1 LEQDLTTFSYQKE
14 DRFRKLI
21 EGLNVITYEF
31 DLSEHRFIYVS
42 RQAEN
47 ILGYGS
53 SQWLENGF
61 WYNHLHNDDKKW
73 AKEFSNSRTAELKDH
88 EFEYRMVASD
98 GTVKWFKDI
107 TSVVTEEGAAKSL
120 QGVLIDITDRRKMES
135 ELRENKER
143 YRALVEEQTEMITR
157 WKPDGTFT
165 YVNDVFC
172 DFFGKTRRELIGKT
186 YIPEMPVEDLERFTK
201 FFMQLD
207 KDNPI
212 GTFTHRVIMPSGVMR
227 WLSWT
232 DRAIFDNSGNI
243 AEYQT
248 VGRDITAM
256 KNAEDALR
264 KSEEELQII
273 FENTPIGM
281 SLNTLDGKFIKVNN
295 AYCKIIGYSREELCK
310 MTFKEITHSE
320 DLPGNLDLLN
330 KALERGDDTYELEK
344 RYVTKNNE
352 IVYVSIHVTV
362 LKNSAGK
369 PHQLIAQIID
379 ITDKKLA
386 EAKLQ
391 ETQTRLTAVLN
402 HLPNVVFYE
411 NAVEKQ
417 FISPNILEMLGHT
430 ADDFYKD
437 PKLFDSLIHPEDID
451 KVIKGY
457 DNWRKSGAR
466 GTYRELFRIKRK
478 DGNYIWLEDH
488 MFYVKKPDGKSYVLG
503 VMIDITEQKNIE
515 EKMASSLMEKEL
527 LLKEIHHRVKNN
539 LQVVS
544 SLLKLHAGSVND
556 NKSHDILLDSRN
568 RVRSMALVH
577 QKLYQSKDFSQIDF
591 TEYISQLTE
600 NLFDAYQHKNI
611 NIDLSIKT
619 DEAKLSIDIA
629 IPCGLIINELVT
641 NSLKYAFPNGKP
653 GKVEIELTNIR
664 NNHYELMIKDNG
676 VGFPSGVDFK
686 NSTSLGLQLVN
697 TLVGQIDGEIEMEN
711 HEGTAYK
718 IKFANNPYRF
728 TS

>member
-1 LEQDLTTFSYQKE
+1 
-14 DRFRKLI
+14 
-21 EGLNVITYEF
+21 
-31 DLSEHRFIYVS
+31 
-42 RQAEN
+42 
-47 ILGYGS
+47 
-53 SQWLENGF
+53 
-61 WYNHLHNDDKKW
+61 
-73 AKEFSNSRTAELKDH
+73 
-88 EFEYRMVASD
+88 
-98 GTVKWFKDI
+98 
-107 TSVVTEEGAAKSL
+107 
-120 QGVLIDITDRRKMES
+120 
-135 ELRENKER
+135 
-143 YRALVEEQTEMITR
+143 
-157 WKPDGTFT
+157 
-165 YVNDVFC
+165 
-172 DFFGKTRRELIGKT
+172 
-186 YIPEMPVEDLERFTK
+186 
-201 FFMQLD
+201 
-207 KDNPI
+207 
-212 GTFTHRVIMPSGVMR
+212 
-227 WLSWT
+227 
-232 DRAIFDNSGNI
+232 
-243 AEYQT
+243 
-248 VGRDITAM
+248 
-256 KNAEDALR
+256 
-264 KSEEELQII
+264 
-273 FENTPIGM
+273 
-281 SLNTLDGKFIKVNN
+281 
-295 AYCKIIGYSREELCK
+295 
-310 MTFKEITHSE
+310 
-320 DLPGNLDLLN
+320 
-330 KALERGDDTYELEK
+330 
-344 RYVTKNNE
+344 
-352 IVYVSIHVTV
+352 V

-556 NKSHDILLDSRN
+556 NRSHDILLDSRN